1 MAVTV
6 RDTSPQQVNLYGG
19 AEGAWDDCSQF
30 VRNISD
36 SAVEGQDMI
45 GPVKEG
51 GITLPAS
58 LE

>member
-1 MAVTV
+1 MG
-6 RDTSPQQVNLYGG
+6 S
-19 AEGAWDDCSQF
+19 AEGAWDDCVQF
-30 VRNISD
+30 VRNIPD
-36 SAVEGQDMI
+36 SAVEGQEMI